1 MAIKTCPECGATV
14 ENSQT
19 CPQCGYSFK
28 RKVNMG
34 NVHATLEAI
43 ERYDKKTAFLNL
55 LWIPT
60 AVFLILSFFT
70 KMIFFAVALIFPI
83 CYIVLNVIVM
93 LNRPKFIL
101 SVCIDKYSLISFIKE
116 QNKNTSSVLSD
127 TTKAGAA
134 SVAGAFTVECNP
146 EAKKLLRKFVIA
158 SSILPPSF
166 ILLLVTGLLLS
177 LGNCE
182 GINVPFA
189 SVMDTPS
196 TGAPILLILVT
207 LLISIIVCLV
217 INKKFNQLMPIHV
230 DKWLKQQ
237 KNIEEDET
245 PAEAI
250 PVSNNGEKTAANSS
264 SDDEFDLSSFDF
276 GDL

>member
-93 LNRPKFIL
+93 LNRLKFIL

-116 QNKNTSSVLSD
+116 QNKNTQN
-127 TTKAGAA
+127 TIEKG
-134 SVAGAFTVECNP
+134 E
-146 EAKKLLRKFVIA
+146 KKN
-158 SSILPPSF
+158 
-166 ILLLVTGLLLS
+166 G
-177 LGNCE
+177 
-182 GINVPFA
+182 
-189 SVMDTPS
+189 
-196 TGAPILLILVT
+196 
-207 LLISIIVCLV
+207 ISI
-217 INKKFNQLMPIHV
+217 KQQLM
-230 DKWLKQQ
+230 
-237 KNIEEDET
+237 
-245 PAEAI
+245 
-250 PVSNNGEKTAANSS
+250 
-264 SDDEFDLSSFDF
+264 
-276 GDL
+276 